1 MTSCAGYLDG
11 PRKSGMHKVMDSEKT
26 VYEVYCHFESEVAW
40 TLVESYS
47 FANRSLDQFKESL
60 SEDRPIS
67 ENALTWSGYRLSKA
81 RMESIK
87 NSSNFLQFTCDYEKH
102 IDLNQSDF
110 VQLELQNLKTTVGG
124 NIVDVLE
131 LNRFTSYVT
140 IGKGRVKIGEYDLS
154 DCQIRLHQRPQKQ
167 LYVDNISGCTSNVL
181 PCTHSYYYNLF
192 SSYYSPS
199 ACVKKIHRCVQNANS
214 TTQLWFGMSKA
225 STTQPPPGDTTSGG
239 SVGIPDE
246 SPGNP

>member
-1 MTSCAGYLDG
+1 
-11 PRKSGMHKVMDSEKT
+11 MHKVMDSEKT

-131 LNRFTSYVT
+131 LSGHTSYVVV
-140 IGKGRVKIGEYDLS
+140 GNGRGKIGEYDLS
-154 DCQIRLHQRPQKQ
+154 SCQIDLYQYAQSQ
-167 LYVDNISGCTSNVL
+167 LYVCTISECTFSVLSCTDNNF
-181 PCTHSYYYNLF
+181 YNF
-192 SSYYSPS
+192 FGNYYSHS
-199 ACVKKIHRCVQNANS
+199 ACVKKVHRCVQNANS

-239 SVGIPDE
+239 SVGITDE